1 LGEGGYEGTRKS
13 AVKNNIYKREEGRII
28 SFRFGKHGADGY
40 QFMKEQINTGGS
52 EASPLGKQWN
62 KQSLTSGALQRQ
74 MNKNYKLKEQL

>member
-1 LGEGGYEGTRKS
+1 
-13 AVKNNIYKREEGRII
+13 
-28 SFRFGKHGADGY
+28 
-40 QFMKEQINTGGS
+40 MKEQINTGGS